1 LVEIAQSMN
10 CIVCNTPNAR
20 REPGFDDRAGAD
32 FARFDCLRCGS
43 FVLTGTAEEVL
54 PHRLDELPLRR
65 SLMSHTLRRMQ
76 RPGHTHLRL
85 ITSDDLPT
93 FWSRDRLPSPQEQ
106 ADDLILWVGDNQPS
120 AETRAEITQLVL
132 SAWLGTAL
140 SSPGHPG
147 GIAGWHWLHTELKP
161 EKLYTLEDVK
171 GDTIGLRLTMAGWQR
186 HAELKKTNIQS
197 RTAFMAMKFGDALI
211 DRVVAECFRPAV
223 TRAGFGLRLLTDEQ
237 PAGLIDDQ
245 LRAAILS
252 ARFLI
257 ADLSHGN
264 QGAYW
269 EAGFAEGLDLPVI
282 YTCRAAAWAKSKTH
296 FDTNHMKTII
306 WSEDELGKAGKE
318 LTATIRATLRAEAKQ
333 TDDG

>member
-1 LVEIAQSMN
+1 MN

-20 REPGFDDRAGAD
+20 ETRAAD
-32 FARFDCLRCGS
+32 EEAGPFTRFDCPRCGA
-43 FVLTGTAEEVL
+43 FPLTDTVATVL
-54 PHRLDELPLRR
+54 PYHLNEVPLRR

-76 RPGHTHLRL
+76 RPGNAHLRL
-85 ITSDDLPT
+85 IKSDELPS
-93 FWSRDRLPSPQEQ
+93 FWSRGRLPTPHEQ
-106 ADDLILWVGDNQPS
+106 ADDLILWIGDNQSSPE
-120 AETRAEITQLVL
+120 AAIETPQLAL
-132 SAWLGTAL
+132 SAWIGTAL
-140 SSPGHPG
+140 SPEG
-147 GIAGWHWLHTELKP
+147 GNAGLHWLHKELGSKQWYA
-161 EKLYTLEDVK
+161 LHDRQ
-171 GDTIGLRLTMAGWQR
+171 GDNIALRLTMAGWER

-197 RTAFMAMKFGDALI
+197 RTAFMAMKFGDALL

-223 TRAGFGLRLLTDEQ
+223 TRAGFELRLLTDEQ

-269 EAGFAEGLDLPVI
+269 EAGFAEGLNLPVI
-282 YTCRAAAWAKSKTH
+282 YTCQAAAWAKSTPH
-296 FDTNHMKTII
+296 FDTNHMVTII
-306 WSEDELGKAGKE
+306 WDETELEKAGKA

-333 TDDG
+333 TDD